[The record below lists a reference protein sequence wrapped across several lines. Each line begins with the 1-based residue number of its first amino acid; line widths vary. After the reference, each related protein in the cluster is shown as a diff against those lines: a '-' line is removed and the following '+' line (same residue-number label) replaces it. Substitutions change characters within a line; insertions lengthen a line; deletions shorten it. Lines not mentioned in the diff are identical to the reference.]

1 MAVRDALL
9 VLLLNGPAYGFQLHG
24 GLAERTGGRR
34 EVNVGQTYSTLDRLT
49 GRRLVESAGETDD
62 GLPLYRLTDAGRT
75 AAHAWLAGRD
85 AAGADPWHETV
96 DRVLVAL
103 SMPDVAAEQVV
114 ADERARWVRRR
125 DEASAAVTRRAGDG
139 AGPER
144 AGERLTR
151 LAATADLEAAESALR
166 WLDAVARTDAASLAF
181 APSTERPRRG
191 RRPARGTAGMPTAA
205 RGHGT
210 DA

>member
-49 GRRLVESAGETDD
+49 GRGLVESAGETDD

-75 AAHAWLAGRD
+75 AARAWLDGRD

-103 SMPDVAAEQVV
+103 SMPDVAAAEVV
-114 ADERARWVRRR
+114 AAERVRWVRRR
-125 DEASAAVTRRAGDG
+125 DEASAAGARSAGDRA
-139 AGPER
+139 AGQP
-144 AGERLTR
+144 AAERLAL

-166 WLDAVARTDAASLAF
+166 WLDGVARTDAASLAF

-191 RRPARGTAGMPTAA
+191 RRPARGTAGVPTAA